1 MAILANF
8 VQEGSCYTSD
18 LERLGVARDALRFC
32 QMRMDRAPVIKNI
45 NNLLKLSKKRDQ
57 FRLKGIHDK
66 ALSLNS
72 EIYKSVDTY
81 IDNLTIVAAYENYL
95 KAKLLI
101 LGYVIHKI
109 DPIDNGFKA
118 LAKKQKKAPI
128 EIKCIPPPEKR
139 PKVGTKYSDEIF
151 TALKK
156 QTIDIST
163 VIDSKKYCDILNL
176 SDDLVKIL
184 KEIIKERNKVHYWVV
199 QHTNLS
205 TSRFEN
211 IKTLGDY
218 LTQEVKE
225 LLSTTDDEFGEIR
238 SGKRGGA

>member
-1 MAILANF
+1 
-8 VQEGSCYTSD
+8 
-18 LERLGVARDALRFC
+18 
-32 QMRMDRAPVIKNI
+32 MRMDRAPVIKSI
-45 NNLLKLSKKRDQ
+45 DNLLKLSKKRDQ
-57 FRLKGIHDK
+57 FLSKDMDDK
-66 ALSLNS
+66 AYSLNS
-72 EIYKSVDTY
+72 KIYKYVDTY
-81 IDNLTIVAAYENYL
+81 IDDLTIAAAYENYL

-128 EIKCIPPPEKR
+128 GIKCIPLPEKR
-139 PKVGTKYSDEIF
+139 PRVGTKYADEIF
-151 TALKK
+151 TTLKK

-163 VIDSKKYCDILNL
+163 VIGSKKYCDILNL
-176 SDDLVKIL
+176 PDDLVKIL

-199 QHTNLS
+199 QLTNLS

-225 LLSTTDDEFGEIR
+225 LLSTTDDELKKIR
-238 SGKRGGA
+238 SGG